1 MRYKRGAS
9 LEAPRR
15 SFTKV
20 ARSDLVAVAIVSA
33 AETSAATATG
43 ARLLRFCFID
53 GQGPPI
59 QLRSV

>member
-33 AETSAATATG
+33 AETSATATG
-43 ARLLRFCFID
+43 ARLLRFCFMD
-53 GQGPPI
+53 GPGPPI
-59 QLRSV
+59 QVRSD